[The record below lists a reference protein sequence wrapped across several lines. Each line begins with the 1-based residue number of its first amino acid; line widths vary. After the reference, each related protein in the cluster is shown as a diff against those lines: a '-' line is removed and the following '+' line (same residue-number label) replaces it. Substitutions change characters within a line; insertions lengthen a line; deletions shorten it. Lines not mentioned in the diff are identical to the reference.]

1 MKNGEEAVVVIESEN
16 KFVKATIIKDGTPI
30 PLDFRCDR
38 VWVVVNECGNVIRI
52 PYGRKKGE
60 HAAEVIESE
69 NKYVKALIILE
80 GTPTTKEINCNR
92 VRVWVDACGYVVTA
106 PYVG

>member
-1 MKNGEEAVVVIESEN
+1 MSLEIKLRLFGFNVNVGIGKEAWPELV
-16 KFVKATIIKDGTPI
+16 G
-30 PLDFRCDR
+30 
-38 VWVVVNECGNVIRI
+38 
-52 PYGRKKGE
+52 KKGE
-60 HAAEVIESE
+60 EAAEVIESE

>member
-1 MKNGEEAVVVIESEN
+1 MKNGEEAVAMIESEN

-52 PYGRKKGE
+52 PYIG
-60 HAAEVIESE
+60 
-69 NKYVKALIILE
+69 
-80 GTPTTKEINCNR
+80 
-92 VRVWVDACGYVVTA
+92 
-106 PYVG
+106 